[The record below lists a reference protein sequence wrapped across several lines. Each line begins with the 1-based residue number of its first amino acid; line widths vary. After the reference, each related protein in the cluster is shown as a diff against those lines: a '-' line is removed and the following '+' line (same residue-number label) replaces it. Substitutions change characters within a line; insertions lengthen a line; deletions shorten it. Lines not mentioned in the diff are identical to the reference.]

1 MISLPAIRWG
11 EAYQSLEAE
20 EVCHFLSGEPV
31 ARVGSVGAGIVKRD
45 ARHARRARE
54 ALQSIPPAE
63 LVDRCAKAGELFA
76 TATLAVGDAKQS
88 PEEFVAQQSATTG
101 MPLAMCRANLEKNA
115 FVLQNMGR
123 ILDCLTRGLDL
134 AISARGYGDEG
145 RGVTVSYQ
153 AQAEALGAV
162 LPSNSPGVH
171 TLWLPVIPL
180 QIGLMLKPGSQEPWT
195 PYRIAAAFVEAGIP
209 PEAIAVYP
217 GAGAEI
223 GAAILGSCRR
233 SMIFGGPQT
242 VEQYA
247 GNPGVQVHG
256 PGYAKILLGDDVVD
270 RWPEF
275 LDLMVDSVYRNGG
288 RSCINAS
295 SIYASRHTR
304 DIARALAERLGP
316 VDVLP
321 PDDPQAGLAA
331 FTVAGA
337 AAAIWQAIERDF
349 ADERTQHVTAD
360 YGHRLVERER
370 CAYLRP
376 VVAHCDSADCPAANK
391 EYMFPAVS
399 VVACPQAVM
408 LAKVGPTL
416 VCSAITEDDAFRQQL
431 IASTDI
437 DRLNLGPIPTP
448 QIDWLQPH
456 EGNLF
461 EFLYRNRALQ
471 LKFPPP
477 RGEGSTTEF
486 PPPRGGGLG
495 RGPVRCTNRGANA
508 TSHAASARR

>member
-1 MISLPAIRWG
+1 MLSIPAIRWG
-11 EAYQSLEAE
+11 EAYESLEAE

-31 ARVGSVGAGIVKRD
+31 ARVSTVGAGMVKRD
-45 ARHARRARE
+45 ARLAGRARE
-54 ALQSIPPAE
+54 ALRSIPPAQ
-63 LVDRCAKAGELFA
+63 LIDRCTKAGELFA
-76 TATLAVGDAKQS
+76 KSTLPIGDGRQS
-88 PEEFVAQQSATTG
+88 PDDFIAHQSATTG

-115 FVLQNMGR
+115 FVLENMGR
-123 ILDCLTRGLDL
+123 ILECLTRGLDL
-134 AISARGYGDEG
+134 NILARGYGDEG
-145 RGVTVSYQ
+145 RGVTLSYQ
-153 AQAEALGAV
+153 AQADALGAV

-195 PYRIAAAFVEAGIP
+195 PYRIAAAFLEAGIP
-209 PEAIAVYP
+209 PEAIAIYP

-223 GAAILGSCRR
+223 GGAILASCRR

-242 VEQYA
+242 IEQYA

-256 PGYAKILLGDDVVD
+256 PGYAKILLGDDLVD

-275 LDLMVDSVYRNGG
+275 LDLMVDSVARNGG

-304 DIARALAERLGP
+304 EIARALAERLGP
-316 VDVLP
+316 IDVLP
-321 PDDPQAGLAA
+321 PEEPQAILAA
-331 FTVAGA
+331 FTVEGA
-337 AAAIWQAIERDF
+337 AAAIWKAIERDL
-349 ADERTQHVTAD
+349 ADERTDHLTAD
-360 YGHRLVERER
+360 YGPRLVELER

-376 VVAHCDSADCPAANK
+376 VVAHCASPECPAANK

-399 VVACPQAVM
+399 VVACPQQEM
-408 LAKVGPTL
+408 LAKIGPTL
-416 VCSAITEDDAFRQQL
+416 VCTAITDDEPFRQQL
-431 IASTDI
+431 IASTHI

-448 QIDWLQPH
+448 QLDWLQPH

-471 LKFPPP
+471 TK
-477 RGEGSTTEF
+477 
-486 PPPRGGGLG
+486 
-495 RGPVRCTNRGANA
+495 
-508 TSHAASARR
+508 

>member
-1 MISLPAIRWG
+1 VLQLPAIRWG
-11 EAYQSLEAE
+11 ETYQSLEAE
-20 EVCHFLSGEPV
+20 EILHFLTGEVV
-31 ARVGSVGAGIVKRD
+31 ARVSSVGAGIVKRD

-54 ALQSIPPAE
+54 ALRSISPAE
-63 LVDRCAKAGELFA
+63 LIDRCKKAGELFA
-76 TATLAVGDAKQS
+76 NATLTIGDGKQS
-88 PEEFVAQQSATTG
+88 RDDFIAQQSATTG
-101 MPLAMCRANLEKNA
+101 MPLAMCRANVDKNA

-123 ILDCLTRGLDL
+123 ILDCLTRSLDL
-134 AISARGYGDEG
+134 SILARGYGDEV

-153 AQAEALGAV
+153 AQADVLGAV

-209 PEAIAVYP
+209 VEAIAIYP

-223 GAAILGSCRR
+223 GGAILSSCRR

-242 VEQYA
+242 VQQYA

-256 PGYAKILLGDDVVD
+256 PGYAKILLGDDMVD

-275 LDLMVDSVYRNGG
+275 IDLMVDSVYRNGG

-295 SIYASRHTR
+295 SIYASRHTQE
-304 DIARALAERLGP
+304 IARALADRLGP
-316 VDVLP
+316 IEVLP
-321 PDDPQAGLAA
+321 PDDPNAGLAA
-331 FTVAGA
+331 FTVEGA
-337 AAAIWQAIERDF
+337 AAAIWKAIEHDL
-349 ADERTQHVTAD
+349 ADSRSQHLTAD
-360 YGHRLVERER
+360 YGPRLVELER
-370 CAYLRP
+370 CAYIRP
-376 VVAHCDSADCPAANK
+376 VVAHCESADCPAANK

-399 VVACPQAVM
+399 VVNCPQSEM
-408 LAKVGPTL
+408 LAKIGPTL
-416 VCSAITEDDAFRQQL
+416 VCTAITGDQALQQQL

-471 LKFPPP
+471 TK
-477 RGEGSTTEF
+477 S
-486 PPPRGGGLG
+486 
-495 RGPVRCTNRGANA
+495 
-508 TSHAASARR
+508 

>member
-1 MISLPAIRWG
+1 VLQLPAIRWG

-20 EVCHFLSGEPV
+20 DVCHFLTGEPV
-31 ARVGSVGAGIVKRD
+31 ARVGTVGAGIVKRD

-54 ALQSIPPAE
+54 ALLSISPSE
-63 LVDRCAKAGELFA
+63 LVDLCKKAGQLFA
-76 TATLAVGDAKQS
+76 KGTLAIGDGTQS
-88 PEEFVAQQSATTG
+88 PDDFIKQQSATTG

-134 AISARGYGDEG
+134 DILTRGYGDEG
-145 RGVTVSYQ
+145 RGVIVSYQ
-153 AQAEALGAV
+153 AQADVLGAV

-180 QIGLMLKPGSQEPWT
+180 QLGLMLKPGSQEPWT

-209 PEAIAVYP
+209 PEAIAIYP
-217 GAGAEI
+217 GAGSEI
-223 GAAILGSCRR
+223 GGAILSSCRR

-242 VEQYA
+242 IQQYA

-256 PGYAKILLGDDVVD
+256 PGYAKIIFGDDMVD

-275 LDLMVDSVYRNGG
+275 IDLMVDSIYRNGG
-288 RSCINAS
+288 RSCINCS

-304 DIARALAERLGP
+304 EIARTLAERLGP
-316 VDVLP
+316 IEVLP
-321 PDDPQAGLAA
+321 PDDPKAGLAA
-331 FTVAGA
+331 FTVEGA
-337 AAAIWQAIERDF
+337 AAAIWKAIEQDM
-349 ADERTQHVTAD
+349 ADPRTENMTAD
-360 YGHRLVERER
+360 YGPRLVEMER
-370 CAYLRP
+370 CAYIRP
-376 VVAHCDSADCPAANK
+376 VVMHCKSPECPAANK
-391 EYMFPAVS
+391 EYMFPAVA
-399 VVACPQAVM
+399 VVECPQSEM
-408 LAKVGPTL
+408 LSKIGSTL
-416 VCSAITEDDAFRQQL
+416 VCTAITYDEKFGNQL

-448 QIDWLQPH
+448 HLDWLQPH

-471 LKFPPP
+471 
-477 RGEGSTTEF
+477 
-486 PPPRGGGLG
+486 
-495 RGPVRCTNRGANA
+495 VAQ
-508 TSHAASARR
+508 

>member
-1 MISLPAIRWG
+1 MITLPAIRWG
-11 EAYQSLEAE
+11 EAYQSLETE
-20 EVCHFLSGEPV
+20 EIRHFLTGEVV
-31 ARVGSVGAGIVKRD
+31 ARVATVGAGIVKRD

-54 ALQSIPPAE
+54 ALRSIPIAE
-63 LVDRCAKAGELFA
+63 LVDRCKKAGELFVG
-76 TATLAVGDAKQS
+76 ATLAIGDGRQT
-88 PEEFVAQQSATTG
+88 PDDFIAQQSATTG

-123 ILDCLTRGLDL
+123 ILECLTRGLDL
-134 AISARGYGDEG
+134 AILTRGFGDEG

-153 AQAEALGAV
+153 AQTDVLGAV

-171 TLWLPVIPL
+171 TLWLPVVPL
-180 QIGLMLKPGSQEPWT
+180 QMGLMLKPGSQEPWT

-209 PEAIAVYP
+209 REAIAIYP

-223 GAAILGSCRR
+223 GGAILSSCSR

-256 PGYAKILLGDDVVD
+256 PGFSKILLGDDLVD
-270 RWPEF
+270 RWPE
-275 LDLMVDSVYRNGG
+275 LIDMMVDSVYRNGG
-288 RSCINAS
+288 RSCINCS

-304 DIARALAERLGP
+304 EIARALAERLGP
-316 VDVLP
+316 IDVLP
-321 PDDPQAGLAA
+321 PDDPKAGLAA
-331 FTVAGA
+331 FTIEGA
-337 AAAIWQAIERDF
+337 AKAIWQAMERDLTG
-349 ADERTQHVTAD
+349 DGTQHVTAD
-360 YGHRLVERER
+360 YGPRLVERER

-376 VVAHCDSADCPAANK
+376 VVAHCDSPDAPAANK

-399 VVACPQAVM
+399 VVACPQSAM
-408 LAKVGPTL
+408 LEKIGPTL
-416 VCSAITEDDAFRQQL
+416 VATAITNDAAFRQQL
-431 IASTDI
+431 IAATHI

-448 QIDWLQPH
+448 QVDWLQPH

-471 LKFPPP
+471 I
-477 RGEGSTTEF
+477 
-486 PPPRGGGLG
+486 
-495 RGPVRCTNRGANA
+495 AN
-508 TSHAASARR
+508 